1 MKLTRS
7 WTTVLATIALT
18 TATLPLLAGCAAAN
32 EPEPTATPEPIE
44 TITAASIVGT
54 WDAQITV
61 ASTSDEN
68 GAFPTDRVLDLVLVL
83 GEADCDRKGECTGT
97 IELGA
102 SVDDT
107 AKLTSEYSIFGSE
120 VSFEFPE
127 TLDCVDASGDVIVAG
142 GLDALTDFSLSVLDS
157 EDVDGVD
164 TALSLSGSAHYETES
179 TNENIALGCS
189 DEPLNVE
196 FDAVVLPTEQ

>member
-1 MKLTRS
+1 MIALAPIALP
-7 WTTVLATIALT
+7 VLAA
-18 TATLPLLAGCAAAN
+18 CSAAS
-32 EPEPTATPEPIE
+32 EPEATASPEPIE
-44 TITAASIVGT
+44 TISAASIVGT

-68 GAFPTDRVLDLVLVL
+68 GAFPTDRILDLVLVL

-102 SVDDT
+102 SVDDDS
-107 AKLTSEYSIFGSE
+107 KLVSEYSIFGSE
-120 VSFEFPE
+120 VYFEFPE
-127 TLDCVDASGDVIVAG
+127 TLDCVDPDSGDVSVAG

-157 EDVDGVD
+157 EEVDGVD
-164 TALSLSGSAHYETES
+164 TALSMSGSAHYATES

-189 DEPLNVE
+189 DEQLNVE
-196 FDAVVLPTEQ
+196 FDAVVLPTE